1 MAILSSTWKKLKR
14 KAFRAKSQASQLDT
28 SASGNAM
35 NRVLGPVDITFLGIG
50 GIIGAGVFVLTGVA
64 ARQEAGCAAQLLPMH
79 LTLHLPRH
87 LTLLLPMH
95 LTLHLPR
102 HLTLLLPMHLT
113 LPSAPDSART
123 HATVHSLDVASPE
136 RDTLVL
142 HHVVTISFRC
152 KRSITSSCRPA
163 VVLSYLLASFAA
175 ILAAFCYIEFAVDMP
190 VAGGAFVFINYVF
203 GEFIGWCAP
212 EPLDCGGW

>member
-64 ARQEAGCAAQLLPMH
+64 ARQEAGCAAQ
-79 LTLHLPRH
+79 
-87 LTLLLPMH
+87 LLPMH